1 MARGVRATALCFH
14 SLLSTAADAQA
25 SAGVLLGLLAPTSSL
40 SRHHVPTKL
49 IHYSVFISTGVPIY
63 EYPYNRLQQR
73 DSTLSTHACETD
85 HVSGSSSASGPL
97 VNCKA
102 RHDASSTRRGSTLS
116 AVCRRSPDEASEGEC
131 GRQDAQA
138 RTVPVWPCVSR
149 GCEHHQ
155 GSSQVNARSPSHPQP
170 APLLVRLSPRSVIM
184 VPVNMA
190 GTWATTAPR

>member
-1 MARGVRATALCFH
+1 MPLRAYYWGCF
-14 SLLSTAADAQA
+14 
-25 SAGVLLGLLAPTSSL
+25 APTSSL
-40 SRHHVPTKL
+40 PLQAPRAHKIDTLQCLHIDWRGNPR
-49 IHYSVFISTGVPIY
+49 IC
-63 EYPYNRLQQR
+63 LQQTTTEGFLPSQLTR
-73 DSTLSTHACETD
+73 VKRTTSP
-85 HVSGSSSASGPL
+85 GGSASGPL

-102 RHDASSTRRGSTLS
+102 RRDASSTRRGASLS
-116 AVCRRSPDEASEGEC
+116 AVCPRSPDEASEGEY

-138 RTVPVWPCVSR
+138 RTVPVWPCVPR

-170 APLLVRLSPRSVIM
+170 APLLARLSPRSVIM